1 MFTGIVEELGTVS
14 QIQKTDTG
22 KQFTIT
28 ANVIMDDLKVGDS
41 VSVNGVCLSVRTYDK
56 NSFNLDLV
64 KETLKKSNLGD
75 LKNKSLVNL
84 ERAITLSTR
93 LGGHIIQGHV
103 ETVGVIMDKVPSG
116 EDGAILSVGIDP
128 GFMRYC
134 ISKGSIALDGVS
146 LTIASMSEN
155 IIKIALIP
163 HTLEMTTLGS
173 KDVGDS
179 LNIETDIIGKY
190 IERLMSFEDDDQ
202 MEELLLKG
210 LKNWEFGES

>member
-1 MFTGIVEELGTVS
+1 MFTGIVEELGNIS
-14 QIQKTDTG
+14 QIKKTDTG

-28 ANVIMDDLKVGDS
+28 AKAIMDDLKVGDS
-41 VSVNGVCLSVRTYDK
+41 VSVNGVCLTVTTYDES
-56 NSFNLDLV
+56 SFNLDLV

-75 LKNKSLVNL
+75 LKKENFVNL

-93 LGGHIIQGHV
+93 LGGHILQGHV

-116 EDGAILSVGIDP
+116 DGATLSVGIDP

-163 HTLEMTTLGS
+163 HTLEMTTLGL

-190 IERLMSFEDDDQ
+190 IERLMSFEDEDDQ

>member
-1 MFTGIVEELGTVS
+1 MFTGIVEELGNIS
-14 QIQKTDTG
+14 QIKNTDTG

-28 ANVIMDDLKVGDS
+28 AKAIMDDLKVGDS
-41 VSVNGVCLSVRTYDK
+41 VSVNGVCLTVTTYDES
-56 NSFNLDLV
+56 SFNLDLV

-75 LKNKSLVNL
+75 LKKGNSVNL

-116 EDGAILSVGIDP
+116 DGATLSVGIDP

-163 HTLEMTTLGS
+163 HTLEMTTLGL

-190 IERLMSFEDDDQ
+190 IERLMSFEDEDDQ

>member
-1 MFTGIVEELGTVS
+1 MFTGIVEELGRIS
-14 QIQKTDTG
+14 QIKKSDTG
-22 KQFTIT
+22 KQFTIN
-28 ANVIMDDLKVGDS
+28 AKVIMDDLKVGDS
-41 VSVNGVCLSVRTYDK
+41 VSVNGVCLTVTEYDK
-56 NSFNLDLV
+56 DSFNLDLV
-64 KETLKKSNLGD
+64 KETLKKSNLD
-75 LKNKSLVNL
+75 SLRKEDFVNL

-103 ETVGVIMDKVPSG
+103 ETVGVIMDKILS
-116 EDGAILSVGIDP
+116 EDGVVLSVGIDP

-134 ISKGSIALDGVS
+134 IPKGSIALDGVS

-163 HTLEMTTLGS
+163 HTLEMTTLGL

-190 IERLMSFEDDDQ
+190 IERLMSFEDEDDQ
-202 MEELLLKG
+202 IEELLLKG

>member
-14 QIQKTDTG
+14 QIQKTATG

-28 ANVIMDDLKVGDS
+28 AKAIMDDLKIGDS
-41 VSVNGVCLSVRTYDK
+41 VNVNGVCLTVTTHDK

-75 LKNKSLVNL
+75 LKNESHVNL

-93 LGGHIIQGHV
+93 LGGHILQGHV
-103 ETVGVIMDKVPSG
+103 ETVGVIMDKVSSG
-116 EDGAILSVGIDP
+116 DGATLSVGIDP

-134 ISKGSIALDGVS
+134 IAKGSIALDGIS

-163 HTLEMTTLGS
+163 HTLEMTTLGY

-190 IERLMSFEDDDQ
+190 IERLMSFEDDDDQ

>member
-1 MFTGIVEELGTVS
+1 MFTGIVEELGNIS
-14 QIQKTDTG
+14 QIKNTDTG

-28 ANVIMDDLKVGDS
+28 AKAIMDDLKVGDS
-41 VSVNGVCLSVRTYDK
+41 VSLNGVCLTVTTYDES
-56 NSFNLDLV
+56 SFNLDLV
-64 KETLKKSNLGD
+64 KETLKKSNLSD
-75 LKNKSLVNL
+75 LKKGNSVNL

-93 LGGHIIQGHV
+93 LGGHILQGHV

-116 EDGAILSVGIDP
+116 DGATLSVGIDP

-163 HTLEMTTLGS
+163 HTLEMTTLGL

-190 IERLMSFEDDDQ
+190 IERLMSFEDEDDQ

>member
-1 MFTGIVEELGTVS
+1 MFTGIVEELGTVF
-14 QIQKTDTG
+14 QIQKTKTG
-22 KQFTIT
+22 KQFIIT
-28 ANVIMDDLKVGDS
+28 ANMIMDDLKVGDS
-41 VSVNGVCLSVRTYDK
+41 VNVNGVCLTVIKHDEK
-56 NSFNLDLV
+56 SFTLDLV

-75 LKNKSLVNL
+75 LENESPVNL

-93 LGGHIIQGHV
+93 LGGHILQGHV

-116 EDGAILSVGIDP
+116 DGSTLSVGIDP

-146 LTIASMSEN
+146 LTIASISEN
-155 IIKIALIP
+155 IINVALIP

-190 IERLMSFEDDDQ
+190 IERLMSFEDDDDQ
-202 MEELLLKG
+202 VEELLLKG

>member
-1 MFTGIVEELGTVS
+1 MFTGIVEELGNIS
-14 QIQKTDTG
+14 QIKKTDTG
-22 KQFTIT
+22 KQFTII
-28 ANVIMDDLKVGDS
+28 AKAIMDDLKVGDS
-41 VSVNGVCLSVRTYDK
+41 VSVNGVCLTVTTYDES
-56 NSFNLDLV
+56 SFNLDLV

-75 LKNKSLVNL
+75 LKKGNSVNL

-93 LGGHIIQGHV
+93 LGGHILQGHV

-116 EDGAILSVGIDP
+116 DGATLSVGIDP

-163 HTLEMTTLGS
+163 HTLEMTTLGL

-190 IERLMSFEDDDQ
+190 IERLMSFEDEDDQ

>member
-1 MFTGIVEELGTVS
+1 MFTGIVEELGNIS
-14 QIQKTDTG
+14 QIKNTDTG

-28 ANVIMDDLKVGDS
+28 AKAIMDDLKVGDS
-41 VSVNGVCLSVRTYDK
+41 VSVNGVCLTVTTYDES
-56 NSFNLDLV
+56 SFNLDLV

-75 LKNKSLVNL
+75 LKKGNSVNL

-93 LGGHIIQGHV
+93 LGGHILQGHV

-116 EDGAILSVGIDP
+116 DGATLSVGIDP

-163 HTLEMTTLGS
+163 HTLEMTTLGL

-190 IERLMSFEDDDQ
+190 IERLMSFEDEDDQ

>member
-1 MFTGIVEELGTVS
+1 MFTGIVEELGNIS
-14 QIQKTDTG
+14 QIKKTDTG

-28 ANVIMDDLKVGDS
+28 AKAIMDDLKVGDS
-41 VSVNGVCLSVRTYDK
+41 VSVNGVCLTVTTYDES
-56 NSFNLDLV
+56 SFNLDLV

-75 LKNKSLVNL
+75 LKKENSVNL

-93 LGGHIIQGHV
+93 LGGHILQGHV

-116 EDGAILSVGIDP
+116 DGATLSVGIDP

-163 HTLEMTTLGS
+163 HTLEMTTLGL

-190 IERLMSFEDDDQ
+190 IERLMSFEDEDDQ

>member
-1 MFTGIVEELGTVS
+1 MFTGIVEELGNIS
-14 QIQKTDTG
+14 QIKNTDTG

-28 ANVIMDDLKVGDS
+28 AKAIMDDLKVGDS
-41 VSVNGVCLSVRTYDK
+41 VSLNGVCLTVTTYDES
-56 NSFNLDLV
+56 SFNLDLV

-75 LKNKSLVNL
+75 LKKGNSVNL

-93 LGGHIIQGHV
+93 LGGHILQGHV

-116 EDGAILSVGIDP
+116 DGATLSVGIDP

-146 LTIASMSEN
+146 LTITSMSEN

-163 HTLEMTTLGS
+163 HTLEMTTLGL

-190 IERLMSFEDDDQ
+190 IERLMSFEDEDDQ

>member
-1 MFTGIVEELGTVS
+1 
-14 QIQKTDTG
+14 
-22 KQFTIT
+22 
-28 ANVIMDDLKVGDS
+28 
-41 VSVNGVCLSVRTYDK
+41 
-56 NSFNLDLV
+56 V

-75 LKNKSLVNL
+75 LKNESPVNL
-84 ERAITLSTR
+84 ERAITMSTR
-93 LGGHIIQGHV
+93 LGGHILQGHV

-116 EDGAILSVGIDP
+116 DGSTLSVGIDP

-146 LTIASMSEN
+146 LTIASISEN
-155 IIKIALIP
+155 IINVALIP

-190 IERLMSFEDDDQ
+190 IERLMSFEDDDDQ

>member
-14 QIQKTDTG
+14 NIKKTETG
-22 KQFTIT
+22 KIFTIT
-28 ANVIMDDLKVGDS
+28 ANSIMDDIKVGDS
-41 VSVNGVCLSVRTYDK
+41 VNVNGVCLTVTKHDK
-56 NSFNLDLV
+56 NTLNLDLV

-75 LKNKSLVNL
+75 LKNESLVNL

-93 LGGHIIQGHV
+93 LGGHILQGHV

-116 EDGAILSVGIDP
+116 DGATLSVGIDP
-128 GFMRYC
+128 EFMKYC
-134 ISKGSIALDGVS
+134 ISKGSIALDGIS
-146 LTIASMSEN
+146 LTIASISEN
-155 IIKIALIP
+155 IIKIAVIP
-163 HTLEMTTLGS
+163 HTLEWTTLGC

-190 IERLMSFEDDDQ
+190 IERLMSFEDDDDQ

>member
-1 MFTGIVEELGTVS
+1 MFTGIVEELGNIS
-14 QIQKTDTG
+14 QIKKTDTG

-28 ANVIMDDLKVGDS
+28 AQAIMDDLKVGDS
-41 VSVNGVCLSVRTYDK
+41 VSVNGVCLTVTTYDES
-56 NSFNLDLV
+56 SFNLDLV

-75 LKNKSLVNL
+75 LKKENSVNL

-93 LGGHIIQGHV
+93 LGGHILQGHV

-116 EDGAILSVGIDP
+116 DGATLSVGIDP

-146 LTIASMSEN
+146 LTITSMSEN

-163 HTLEMTTLGS
+163 HNLEMTTLGL

-190 IERLMSFEDDDQ
+190 IERLMSFEDEDDQ

>member
-14 QIQKTDTG
+14 QIQKTKTG
-22 KQFTIT
+22 KQFIIT
-28 ANVIMDDLKVGDS
+28 ANMIMDDLKVGDS
-41 VSVNGVCLSVRTYDK
+41 VNVNGVCLTVTKHDEK
-56 NSFNLDLV
+56 SFTLDLV

-75 LKNKSLVNL
+75 LENESPVNL

-93 LGGHIIQGHV
+93 LGGHILQGHV

-116 EDGAILSVGIDP
+116 DGSTLSVGIDP

-146 LTIASMSEN
+146 LTIAAISEN
-155 IIKIALIP
+155 IINVALIP

-190 IERLMSFEDDDQ
+190 IERLMSFEDDDDQ

>member
-1 MFTGIVEELGTVS
+1 MFTGIVEELGNIS
-14 QIQKTDTG
+14 QIKKTDTG

-28 ANVIMDDLKVGDS
+28 AKAIMDDLKVGDS
-41 VSVNGVCLSVRTYDK
+41 VSVNGVCLTVTTYDES
-56 NSFNLDLV
+56 SFNLDLV
-64 KETLKKSNLGD
+64 KETLKKSNLGN
-75 LKNKSLVNL
+75 LKKENFVNL

-93 LGGHIIQGHV
+93 LGGHILQGHV

-116 EDGAILSVGIDP
+116 DGATLSVGIDP
-128 GFMRYC
+128 GFIRYC

-163 HTLEMTTLGS
+163 HTLEMTTLGL

-190 IERLMSFEDDDQ
+190 IERLMSFEDEDDQ

>member
-1 MFTGIVEELGTVS
+1 MFTGIVEELGNIS
-14 QIQKTDTG
+14 KIKKTDTG
-22 KQFTIT
+22 KKFTIT
-28 ANVIMDDLKVGDS
+28 AKSIMDDLKVGDS
-41 VSVNGVCLSVRTYDK
+41 VSVNGVCLTVTTYDES
-56 NSFNLDLV
+56 SFNLDLV

-75 LKNKSLVNL
+75 LKTENFVNL

-93 LGGHIIQGHV
+93 LGGHILQGHV

-116 EDGAILSVGIDP
+116 DGTTLSVGIDP

-146 LTIASMSEN
+146 LTITSMSEN

-163 HTLEMTTLGS
+163 HTLEMTTLGL

-190 IERLMSFEDDDQ
+190 IERLMSFEDEDDQ

>member
-1 MFTGIVEELGTVS
+1 MFTGIVEELGTVF
-14 QIQKTDTG
+14 QIQKTKTG
-22 KQFTIT
+22 KQFIIT
-28 ANVIMDDLKVGDS
+28 ANMIMDDLKVGDS
-41 VSVNGVCLSVRTYDK
+41 VNVNGVCLTVIKHDEK
-56 NSFNLDLV
+56 SFTLDLV

-75 LKNKSLVNL
+75 LINESPVNL
-84 ERAITLSTR
+84 ERAVTLSTR
-93 LGGHIIQGHV
+93 LGGHILQGHV

-116 EDGAILSVGIDP
+116 DGSTLSVGIDP

-146 LTIASMSEN
+146 LTIASISEN
-155 IIKIALIP
+155 IINVALIP

-190 IERLMSFEDDDQ
+190 IERLMSFEDDDDQ

>member
-1 MFTGIVEELGTVS
+1 MFTGIVEELGNIS
-14 QIQKTDTG
+14 QIKNTDTG

-28 ANVIMDDLKVGDS
+28 AKAIMDDLKVGDS
-41 VSVNGVCLSVRTYDK
+41 VSLNGVCLTVTTYDES
-56 NSFNLDLV
+56 SFNLDLV

-75 LKNKSLVNL
+75 LKKGNSVNL

-93 LGGHIIQGHV
+93 LGGHILQGHV

-116 EDGAILSVGIDP
+116 DGATLSVGIDP

-163 HTLEMTTLGS
+163 HTLEMTTLGL

-190 IERLMSFEDDDQ
+190 IERLMSFEDEDDQ

>member
-1 MFTGIVEELGTVS
+1 MFTGIVEELGNIS
-14 QIQKTDTG
+14 KIKKTDTG
-22 KQFTIT
+22 KKFTIT
-28 ANVIMDDLKVGDS
+28 AKSIMDDLKVGDS
-41 VSVNGVCLSVRTYDK
+41 VSVNGVCLTVTTYDK
-56 NSFNLDLV
+56 SSFNLDLV

-75 LKNKSLVNL
+75 LKKGNSVNL

-93 LGGHIIQGHV
+93 LGGHILQGHV

-116 EDGAILSVGIDP
+116 DGTTLSVGIDP

-163 HTLEMTTLGS
+163 HTLEMTTLGL

-190 IERLMSFEDDDQ
+190 IERLMSFEDEDDQ
-202 MEELLLKG
+202 MEELILKG

>member
-1 MFTGIVEELGTVS
+1 MFTGIVEELGTVF
-14 QIQKTDTG
+14 QIQTTKTG
-22 KQFTIT
+22 KQFIIT
-28 ANVIMDDLKVGDS
+28 ANMIMDDIKVGDS
-41 VSVNGVCLSVRTYDK
+41 VNVNGVCLTVTKHDK
-56 NSFNLDLV
+56 KSFTLDLV

-75 LKNKSLVNL
+75 LENESPVNL

-93 LGGHIIQGHV
+93 LGGHILQGHV

-116 EDGAILSVGIDP
+116 DGSTLSVGIDP

-146 LTIASMSEN
+146 LTIASISEN
-155 IIKIALIP
+155 IINVALIP

-190 IERLMSFEDDDQ
+190 IERLMSFEDDDDQ

>member
-1 MFTGIVEELGTVS
+1 MFTGIVEELGNIS
-14 QIQKTDTG
+14 RIKKTDTG
-22 KQFTIT
+22 KQFTII
-28 ANVIMDDLKVGDS
+28 AKAIMNDLKGGDS
-41 VSVNGVCLSVRTYDK
+41 VSVNGVCLTVTTYDK

-64 KETLKKSNLGD
+64 KETLEKSNLGN
-75 LKNKSLVNL
+75 LKKENFVNL

-93 LGGHIIQGHV
+93 LGGHILQGHV

-116 EDGAILSVGIDP
+116 DGAMLSVGIDP

-134 ISKGSIALDGVS
+134 ISKGAIALDGVS
-146 LTIASMSEN
+146 LTIASISEN
-155 IIKIALIP
+155 ILKIALIP
-163 HTLEMTTLGS
+163 HTLEMTTLGL

-190 IERLMSFEDDDQ
+190 IERLMSFEDADDQ

>member
-1 MFTGIVEELGTVS
+1 MFTGIVEELGNIS
-14 QIQKTDTG
+14 QIKKTDTG

-28 ANVIMDDLKVGDS
+28 AEAIMDDLKVGDS
-41 VSVNGVCLSVRTYDK
+41 VSVNGVCLTVTTYDES
-56 NSFNLDLV
+56 SFNLDLV
-64 KETLKKSNLGD
+64 QETLKKSNLGD
-75 LKNKSLVNL
+75 LKKENSVNL

-93 LGGHIIQGHV
+93 LGGHILQGHV

-116 EDGAILSVGIDP
+116 DGATLSVGIDP

-163 HTLEMTTLGS
+163 HTLAMTTLGL

-190 IERLMSFEDDDQ
+190 IERLMSFEDEDDQ

>member
-1 MFTGIVEELGTVS
+1 MFTGIVEEIGTVS

-22 KQFTIT
+22 KQFTII
-28 ANVIMDDLKVGDS
+28 ANAIMDDLKVGDS
-41 VSVNGVCLSVRTYDK
+41 VNVNGVCLTVTTYNE

-75 LKNKSLVNL
+75 LKNESPVNL

-93 LGGHIIQGHV
+93 LGGHILQGHV

-116 EDGAILSVGIDP
+116 NGATLSVGIDP
-128 GFMRYC
+128 RFMRYC

-155 IIKIALIP
+155 IITIALIP
-163 HTLEMTTLGS
+163 HTLEVTTLGS

-190 IERLMSFEDDDQ
+190 IEQLMSFEDDDDQ

>member
-1 MFTGIVEELGTVS
+1 MFTGIVEELGNIS
-14 QIQKTDTG
+14 QIKKTDTG

-28 ANVIMDDLKVGDS
+28 AEAIMDDLKVGDS
-41 VSVNGVCLSVRTYDK
+41 VSVNGVCLTVTTYDES
-56 NSFNLDLV
+56 SFNLDLV
-64 KETLKKSNLGD
+64 QETLKKSNLGD
-75 LKNKSLVNL
+75 LKKENSVNL

-93 LGGHIIQGHV
+93 LGGHILQGHV

-116 EDGAILSVGIDP
+116 DGATLSVGIDP

-163 HTLEMTTLGS
+163 HTLAMTTLGL

-190 IERLMSFEDDDQ
+190 IERLMSFEDDDDQ

>member
-1 MFTGIVEELGTVS
+1 MFTGIVEELGNIS
-14 QIQKTDTG
+14 RIKKTDTG

-28 ANVIMDDLKVGDS
+28 AKAIMDDLKVGDS
-41 VSVNGVCLSVRTYDK
+41 VCVNGVCLTVTAS
-56 NSFNLDLV
+56 NESSFNIDLV
-64 KETLKKSNLGD
+64 KETLKKSNLGN
-75 LKNKSLVNL
+75 LKKENFVNL

-93 LGGHIIQGHV
+93 LGGHILQGHV

-116 EDGAILSVGIDP
+116 DGAMLSVGIDP

-146 LTIASMSEN
+146 LTIASISEN
-155 IIKIALIP
+155 ILKIALIP
-163 HTLEMTTLGS
+163 HTLEMTTLGL

-190 IERLMSFEDDDQ
+190 IERLMSFEDEDDQ

>member
-14 QIQKTDTG
+14 KVQKTDTG

-28 ANVIMDDLKVGDS
+28 ANAIMDDLKVGDS
-41 VSVNGVCLSVRTYDK
+41 VNVNGVCLTVTRHDEKT
-56 NSFNLDLV
+56 FNLDLV

-75 LKNKSLVNL
+75 LKNESPVNL

-93 LGGHIIQGHV
+93 LGGHILQGHV
-103 ETVGVIMDKVPSG
+103 ETVGVIMDKVRSG
-116 EDGAILSVGIDP
+116 DGATLSVGIDP

-155 IIKIALIP
+155 IVKVALIP
-163 HTLEMTTLGS
+163 HTLEMTTLGA

-190 IERLMSFEDDDQ
+190 IERLMSFEDDDDQ